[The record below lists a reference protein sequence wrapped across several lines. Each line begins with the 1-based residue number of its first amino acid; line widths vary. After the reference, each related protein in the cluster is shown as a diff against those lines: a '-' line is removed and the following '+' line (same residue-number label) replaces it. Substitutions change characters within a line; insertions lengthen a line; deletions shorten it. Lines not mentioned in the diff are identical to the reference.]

1 MATKKTKG
9 PGPVIPPELKEQYK
23 EQVRGGLKKAAK
35 VIVPMVGA
43 TVAMF
48 ARKRNPEERAL
59 SQEKRAAKKLQRADI
74 LKEVRPKRSEKLK
87 AKAAKLTTKAKI
99 NKAKSPLGKLQTAA
113 SAKMPKNL
121 SDLNKGKENLK
132 IQGGLKKP

>member
-9 PGPVIPPELKEQYK
+9 PGPIIPPELKEQYK

-48 ARKRNPEERAL
+48 RRKPEERAL
-59 SQEKRAAKKLQRADI
+59 SQEKRAAKKLQRADV

-99 NKAKSPLGKLQTAA
+99 NKAKSPLGKLQAA
-113 SAKMPKNL
+113 ANAKMPKNL
-121 SDLNKGKENLK
+121 SDFNKGNENLK

>member
-1 MATKKTKG
+1 M
-9 PGPVIPPELKEQYK
+9 PPALKEQQGELIK
-23 EQVRGGLKKAAK
+23 KGLTNAAK

-48 ARKRNPEERAL
+48 KRKPAERAL
-59 SQEKRAAKKLQRADI
+59 SQEKRAAKKLQRADM

-87 AKAAKLTTKAKI
+87 AKAAKLITKAKI
-99 NKAKSPLGKLQTAA
+99 NKAKSPLGKLQAA
-113 SAKMPKNL
+113 ANAQMPKNL
-121 SDLNKGKENLK
+121 SDFNKGNENLK